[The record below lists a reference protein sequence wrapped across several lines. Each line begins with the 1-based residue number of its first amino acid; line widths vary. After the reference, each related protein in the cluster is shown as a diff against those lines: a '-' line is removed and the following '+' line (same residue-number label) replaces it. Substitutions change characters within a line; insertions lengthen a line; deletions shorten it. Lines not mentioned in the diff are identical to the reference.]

1 MNTATASAKTAAA
14 ATREKIASTAER
26 SIVSTRC
33 LNREKVAIVQ
43 TTFATVQPRIDPLAM
58 RVLLMLGKFKSE
70 LQLHTKVIDALDL

>member
-14 ATREKIASTAER
+14 AATGEKIASTAER

-43 TTFATVQPRIDPLAM
+43 TVQPRIDPLLQCS
-58 RVLLMLGKFKSE
+58 VPLMLGKFKSE